1 MDHPR
6 DMEAHG
12 PFEARYLAFLET
24 ITQLAPHIRV
34 NFPAKAMVN
43 RNRFFARVEADFQ
56 RKDAVQVPG
65 VRHWFRST

>member
-1 MDHPR
+1 
-6 DMEAHG
+6 
-12 PFEARYLAFLET
+12 
-24 ITQLAPHIRV
+24 
-34 NFPAKAMVN
+34 MVN